1 VLALVLVI
9 GLAGLL
15 RVNPHLIDWEPASA
29 WHQPWRWWSAAWVH
43 WSDGHRWANAVGALL
58 VAALGWRAGCDR
70 YDSVAWFIAWPLTH
84 VGLLLQPAL
93 AHYGGLSGVL
103 HAGVVVAACSLWHRE
118 RGTRRLLGAAIGV
131 GVVLKVL
138 LEQPWQ
144 RPLHRLP
151 GWDID
156 IAPAAHL
163 SGAMAGA
170 VCALIAALA
179 RHLHLKNHGA

>member
-1 VLALVLVI
+1 
-9 GLAGLL
+9 
-15 RVNPHLIDWEPASA
+15 
-29 WHQPWRWWSAAWVH
+29 
-43 WSDGHRWANAVGALL
+43 LL

-70 YDSVAWFIAWPLTH
+70 YDSAAWCIAWPLTH
-84 VGLLLQPAL
+84 LGLLLQPAL

-118 RGTRRLLGAAIGV
+118 RGKRRLLGAAIGM

-144 RPLHRLP
+144 GPLQRLP

-163 SGAMAGA
+163 SGALAGA

-179 RHLHLKNHGA
+179 RHLRPQAMAPDRAHP